1 MRYTEIK
8 YKGDYMELK
17 ILLKKLRESR
27 GLTIKELAEL
37 AGVGNGTIGEIER
50 GKNKSKPATLEKI
63 SRALKLTKEEREEL
77 FSCLVPV
84 DIGRKIVRE
93 EINLD
98 KVQNMELMEVPL
110 FKSVSA
116 GFGCD
121 AIDDIYDFI
130 PVPKMGGNIIAV
142 EVQGDSM
149 EDTIMDGAVIVVN
162 KDIFPEVGEIG
173 VFLTTGTEYPEGLV
187 KRLGNKN
194 GHFVLQSDNPKY
206 DDITIE
212 SKNIVACGKVIRIM
226 NDTYKRKKDPVL
238 AAYNNLDENDQAIIK
253 NMIEALSK
261 KNK

>member
-1 MRYTEIK
+1 
-8 YKGDYMELK
+8 MELR

-27 GLTIKELAEL
+27 NMTIKELSEKSE
-37 AGVGNGTIGEIER
+37 VNSSTISEIER
-50 GKNKSKPATLEKI
+50 GANKAKIPTLEKL
-63 SRALKLTKEEREEL
+63 SKGLNLNSKEREQL
-77 FSCLVPV
+77 FATLLPE
-84 DIGRKIVRE
+84 DIGRKIIKGNLNYE
-93 EINLD
+93 TEKEIS
-98 KVQNMELMEVPL
+98 LMEVPL

-116 GFGCD
+116 GLGCD

-130 PVPKMGGNIIAV
+130 AVPKMGGNIMAV

-149 EDTIMDGAVIVVN
+149 EDTIMDGAIIVVN
-162 KDIFPEVGEIG
+162 KDILPEVGEIG

-187 KRLGNKN
+187 KRLRNKN
-194 GHFVLQSDNPKY
+194 GHFILESDNPKY
-206 DDITIE
+206 DDISIE

>member
-1 MRYTEIK
+1 
-8 YKGDYMELK
+8 MELR
-17 ILLKKLRESR
+17 ILIKKLREER
-27 GLTIKELAEL
+27 NMTIKELAL
-37 AGVGNGTIGEIER
+37 KSGLTPSSISEIER
-50 GKNKSKPATLEKI
+50 GANKGKVSTLEKI
-63 SRALKLTKEEREEL
+63 CLGLGATPRERDL
-77 FSCLVPV
+77 IFSTLLPN
-84 DIGRKIVRE
+84 DIGNKLIKGNLNLTDKK
-93 EINLD
+93 EI
-98 KVQNMELMEVPL
+98 ELMEVPL

-121 AIDDIYDFI
+121 AVDDIYDFI
-130 PVPKMGGNIIAV
+130 AVPKMGGNIMAV

-187 KRLGNKN
+187 KRLRNKN
-194 GHFVLQSDNPKY
+194 GHFILESDNPKY
-206 DDITIE
+206 DDISIE

>member
-1 MRYTEIK
+1 MTLGEILK
-8 YKGDYMELK
+8 QLRNEKKLTLRKLEELSGVSQGYIGDLENENKNVIPKKDKLEE
-17 ILLKKLRESR
+17 LLKVLQPTKEVKKKIIDLYSDAL
-27 GLTIKELAEL
+27 LTPEMKQIIK
-37 AGVGNGTIGEIER
+37 
-50 GKNKSKPATLEKI
+50 GKNEFRNVES
-63 SRALKLTKEEREEL
+63 
-77 FSCLVPV
+77 F
-84 DIGRKIVRE
+84 
-93 EINLD
+93 
-98 KVQNMELMEVPL
+98 ELMEVPL

-116 GFGCD
+116 GLGCD

-130 PVPKMGGNIIAV
+130 AVPKTGGNIMAV

-149 EDTIMDGAVIVVN
+149 EDTIMDGAIIVVN
-162 KDIFPEVGEIG
+162 KDILPEVGEIG

-187 KRLGNKN
+187 KRLRNKN
-194 GHFVLQSDNPKY
+194 GHFILESDNPKY